1 MPIES
6 LNLLMLNVGYAEHNA
21 DWNWKYVSSPFTR
34 IYYVSEG
41 EAHIRLKATAENC
54 HSSAKTNA
62 SIALTSGH
70 LYIIP
75 AHTMHDYECD
85 GKFCH
90 YYLHV
95 YEGFK
100 SESNV
105 FDTYDFPIEVD
116 ATDEDIHI
124 FQHLCELYPETCLPA
139 SDPRL
144 YDNNNKFTD
153 YVRRFNEMELYQR
166 MHIRG
171 SLLVLFSRFM
181 RHATPRIWTKDERMA
196 RVLNYIHANIYN
208 DIDIDTLA
216 SIACVTKPYLIRIF
230 KHNFG
235 TSPLQYI
242 NQKKIERAQLF
253 LITREITVKELAYTM
268 GFNDHSYFIRLFK
281 KITGVTPMEYRTEN

>member
-1 MPIES
+1 MQMPIES

-41 EAHIRLKATAENC
+41 EAHIRLKATVENC

-139 SDPRL
+139 SDPTITTTSSPTMCVASTKWNSISACISEAVSLCFSHDSCDMPRHASG
-144 YDNNNKFTD
+144 
-153 YVRRFNEMELYQR
+153 QR
-166 MHIRG
+166 M
-171 SLLVLFSRFM
+171 SEW
-181 RHATPRIWTKDERMA
+181 HACSTTYM
-196 RVLNYIHANIYN
+196 
-208 DIDIDTLA
+208 
-216 SIACVTKPYLIRIF
+216 LI
-230 KHNFG
+230 
-235 TSPLQYI
+235 
-242 NQKKIERAQLF
+242 
-253 LITREITVKELAYTM
+253 YTM
-268 GFNDHSYFIRLFK
+268 
-281 KITGVTPMEYRTEN
+281 T